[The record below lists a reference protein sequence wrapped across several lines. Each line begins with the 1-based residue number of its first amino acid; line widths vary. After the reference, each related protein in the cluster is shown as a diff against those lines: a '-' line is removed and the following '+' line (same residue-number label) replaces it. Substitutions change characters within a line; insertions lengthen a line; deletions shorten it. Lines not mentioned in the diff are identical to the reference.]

1 MPSTTQWFFPL
12 VTQSVKSLLEM
23 QETQVQSLGQF
34 LGEGNDNL
42 LQYYC
47 LENPM
52 DRGAWWA
59 TDYGVMKSQIQL
71 SD

>member
-1 MPSTTQWFFPL
+1 MRSTTQWFFPL
-12 VTQSVKSLLEM
+12 LTQSVKSLLAM
-23 QETQVQSLGQF
+23 QKTRVQSLGQF

-52 DRGAWWA
+52 DKGAWWA
-59 TDYGVMKSQIQL
+59 TDYGVTKSQIQL